1 MRMIGKKHFG
11 RGWQRVVGR
20 LYFPDSI
27 FPRERDLIEVNRYT
41 GSLYWN
47 FIAFLL
53 PALYSTLSKLWVANI
68 DSNLV
73 VTTDVYTYIQ
83 TIAEVLNEGLP
94 RTAWLIIG
102 DNAIRSTA
110 SRLSLSYTLI
120 LFQILCGTIMT
131 VILIGASDKFAD
143 TFLPVEVRKTSLT
156 YVRIS
161 APVALSSAI
170 QVAVSSCTR
179 ALDQPDVSLVI
190 SSIGFLLNIILDLL
204 LISRFHVGSF
214 KPTILMQ
221 AGIRLSCDFLSALT
235 GLCYFFL
242 LAHTMGKEVR
252 NQDAEEKIR
261 PQVAALKVLLR
272 PAVYTFIETIVR
284 NGFYLWLVAV
294 IINMGKTYATAWGV
308 FNTIRWGVVMVP
320 VNTLQASA
328 LTFVGHRWS
337 AWHAR
342 VGAESRNPVASWA
355 DIKDISRPAVT
366 SALLSLAVEVPIC
379 IFLSIWGIKPFAY
392 YLSASQEVAEITQ
405 KMWRYID
412 WTYIFYALSTQLS
425 ALLLATVPRFYL
437 YQSLGSNFLWMLPWA
452 IVMTTTK
459 FGEERAWMFYA
470 VIFGGALV
478 IDFLNVGGVVVGW
491 ELALRRG
498 RMGVRSVG
506 RGL

>member
-1 MRMIGKKHFG
+1 
-11 RGWQRVVGR
+11 RVVGR
-20 LYFPDSI
+20 SSFPDSI
-27 FPRERDLIEVNRYT
+27 FLRGRERELMEVNRYT

-47 FIAFLL
+47 FIASLL

-68 DSNLV
+68 DSKLV

-83 TIAEVLNEGLP
+83 TLAEVLNEGLP

-102 DNAIRSTA
+102 DNTIRSTA
-110 SRLSLSYTLI
+110 SRLSLSYTPI
-120 LFQILCGTIMT
+120 LFQIICGTIMT

-143 TFLPVEVRKTSLT
+143 SFLPVEVREKSLT

-161 APVALSSAI
+161 APVALPSAI

-204 LISRFHVGSF
+204 LISRFHVGGF

-221 AGIRLSCDFLSALT
+221 AGIRLSCDFLSALS
-235 GLCYFFL
+235 GLGYFFF
-242 LAHTMGKEVR
+242 LAHTMGKKVR
-252 NQDAEEKIR
+252 NQDAEKIG
-261 PQVAALKVLLR
+261 PQFAALKILLR
-272 PAVYTFIETIVR
+272 PAVYTFTETVVR
-284 NGFYLWLVAV
+284 NAFYLWLVAV
-294 IINMGKTYATAWGV
+294 IINMGKTYATAWRV

-328 LTFVGHRWS
+328 LKFVGHRWS

-342 VGAESRNPVASWA
+342 VGAETRNPVATWL

-366 SALLSLAVEVPIC
+366 SALLSLAVEIPMC
-379 IFLSIWGIKPFAY
+379 IFLYIWGIKPFAF

-425 ALLLATVPRFYL
+425 ALLLATIPRFYL

-452 IVMTTTK
+452 IVMTTRR
-459 FGEERAWMFYA
+459 FGEERAWGFYA
-470 VIFGGALV
+470 VVFGG
-478 IDFLNVGGVVVGW
+478 
-491 ELALRRG
+491 
-498 RMGVRSVG
+498 
-506 RGL
+506 